1 MEKQK
6 WGRSGQEEQ
15 NLEAIARLFPSVM
28 TERRGE
34 DGALRRA
41 VDLEALKALLAP
53 DVVEGEECYEFTWV
67 GENAS
72 RAEAAQAT
80 TLTLRPVREDSR
92 DWETTR
98 NLYIEGENLDALKVL
113 RRSYQGKVSLIYLDP
128 PYNTGHDFVYRDR
141 WQRSQRAEDEQLGVY
156 DEEGLQLFE
165 NTKRNG
171 RFHSDWCSILYARL
185 LLARDF
191 LAEDGL
197 IFLSIGEEEV
207 ANLRKLCDEVFGEAN
222 FRNQIIVRRGTKS
235 VQAQFDTWDRL
246 GQGFEY
252 ILFYSK
258 SSDYRFPKQVKDLEE
273 TKPGSWNNHWRG
285 TDRPTMR
292 YPLFGIQ
299 PATGQWRWSQERSRA
314 AAENYQR
321 MLDELG
327 RTEHTVTQEEI
338 DAWYARQEEPVD
350 LLRLSQTGK
359 PEHYVPSADST
370 LLNSSWMDLL
380 VGSSS
385 EIKAL
390 FGERV
395 FDTAK
400 LTAVIQRMLR
410 FAPKDA
416 LVMDFF
422 SGSATTAQAVMQ
434 QNAEDG
440 GSRRFLLIQAPEPCH
455 PRSVAVQ
462 EGYPDVCALGKER
475 IRRAGDRL
483 RRDDPAAEV
492 DIGFRVFRVDESVQK
507 EVAYP
512 PEAYTQEVIG
522 QVISTLKEDRTDWD
536 LLYWYLLDHGMEV
549 HRSHTWEMLEGCT
562 VHWVDQGKVAAC
574 LEERVPAA
582 VIQAMAGRKPRW
594 ALFRGDA
601 FSGDAERTNVN
612 GLFQMLTPNT
622 EVVFVE

>member
-1 MEKQK
+1 M
-6 WGRSGQEEQ
+6 
-15 NLEAIARLFPSVM
+15 
-28 TERRGE
+28 
-34 DGALRRA
+34 
-41 VDLEALKALLAP
+41 
-53 DVVEGEECYEFTWV
+53 
-67 GENAS
+67 
-72 RAEAAQAT
+72 
-80 TLTLRPVREDSR
+80 
-92 DWETTR
+92 
-98 NLYIEGENLDALKVL
+98 
-113 RRSYQGKVSLIYLDP
+113 
-128 PYNTGHDFVYRDR
+128 
-141 WQRSQRAEDEQLGVY
+141 
-156 DEEGLQLFE
+156 
-165 NTKRNG
+165 
-171 RFHSDWCSILYARL
+171 
-185 LLARDF
+185 
-191 LAEDGL
+191 
-197 IFLSIGEEEV
+197 
-207 ANLRKLCDEVFGEAN
+207 
-222 FRNQIIVRRGTKS
+222 
-235 VQAQFDTWDRL
+235 
-246 GQGFEY
+246 
-252 ILFYSK
+252 
-258 SSDYRFPKQVKDLEE
+258 
-273 TKPGSWNNHWRG
+273 
-285 TDRPTMR
+285 
-292 YPLFGIQ
+292 
-299 PATGQWRWSQERSRA
+299 
-314 AAENYQR
+314 
-321 MLDELG
+321 
-327 RTEHTVTQEEI
+327 
-338 DAWYARQEEPVD
+338 
-350 LLRLSQTGK
+350 
-359 PEHYVPSADST
+359 
-370 LLNSSWMDLL
+370 
-380 VGSSS
+380 GSSS

-410 FAPKDA
+410 FVPKDA